1 MALRFQCGIQNSRLL
16 VEVGDIIIV
25 VESLPDWYW
34 LTYTTG
40 HIGIIIKKRA
50 NIIGT
55 IDPIC
60 EVFFVHNEE
69 VHPVPERFIKLLS
82 EINESR

>member
-1 MALRFQCGIQNSRLL
+1 MEAGDL
-16 VEVGDIIIV
+16 VIV

-40 HIGIIIKKRA
+40 HIGIIRKTRV
-50 NIIGT
+50 NVVDS

-60 EVFFVHNEE
+60 EVFFFHSEE
-69 VHPVPERFIKLLS
+69 VHPVPEHFIRLLS
-82 EINESR
+82 EINEGR

>member
-1 MALRFQCGIQNSRLL
+1 MEAGDL
-16 VEVGDIIIV
+16 VIV

-40 HIGIIIKKRA
+40 HVGIIRKRRTNA
-50 NIIGT
+50 IDA

-60 EVFFVHNEE
+60 EVFFFHNEE
-69 VHPVPERFIKLLS
+69 VHPVPLSFIRKLDD
-82 EINESR
+82 INEGR

>member
-1 MALRFQCGIQNSRLL
+1 MEAGDL
-16 VEVGDIIIV
+16 VIV

-40 HIGIIIKKRA
+40 HIGIIRKTRV
-50 NIIGT
+50 NVVDS

-60 EVFFVHNEE
+60 EVFFFHNEE
-69 VHPVPERFIKLLS
+69 VHPVPTSFIRKLDDL
-82 EINESR
+82 NESR